1 MTWYWGETRWRCVDV
16 HSRALKHG
24 HSVPPEAV
32 QWDTLLVAVGNTA
45 LHSRARHSRLSK
57 VCGGC
62 GVVFYPCVNN
72 CHSGYIL
79 KCRLFS
85 NPLNVFIVK
94 TLLWMCGFGN
104 QFIFYCVNKASRSM
118 HEVLSSQAVSGLLPY
133 TVYVHKVPFYTLS
146 LNFLVC
152 IPLWEQ
158 GENAASVQVTLYLW
172 NGGVL

>member
-1 MTWYWGETRWRCVDV
+1 MTWYWGETHERCVDV
-16 HSRALKHG
+16 HSRALNHG

-32 QWDTLLVAVGNTA
+32 QWDTLVVAGRNTA
-45 LHSRARHSRLSK
+45 LERCARRSRLSR

-62 GVVFYPCVNN
+62 CVVFYPCVNN
-72 CHSGYIL
+72 L
-79 KCRLFS
+79 PFRLYFETWTFF

-133 TVYVHKVPFYTLS
+133 TVYVHRVPFYTLS

-152 IPLWEQ
+152 VPLWEQ
-158 GENAASVQVTLYLW
+158 GENAASVRVTLYLW
-172 NGGVL
+172 NVGVL